1 METAISINQKLKE
14 LHFSETPTIVTDPP
28 GPKSQELLRSQNE
41 VESSAVSYPKA
52 TPLAIEEAKGA
63 TIKDVDGNI
72 YLDFFGGAGVLNVGQ
87 LNPKVIEKVD
97 EQLKKLIHALDFP
110 TRTRLN
116 FAKKLL
122 EIAPGE
128 LKSGKVFFTAPTG
141 SDAVEAAIKLAM
153 HNTGRKT
160 ILAFEGS
167 YHGMTSGALSL
178 SSGRKFYEDYLPL
191 LPQTY
196 FAPYAYCYR
205 CAFGRDYPNCDLECL
220 NYVEHLLEDPHSGA
234 SLPAAMIV
242 EPVQG
247 EGGSIVPPKEFLP
260 GLREIADEYSIP
272 LIFDEIQ
279 ASNARCGKMFSCE
292 LTETVP
298 DIITIA
304 KGFGGIGFPFGAII
318 YKKELDNWKP
328 GAHIGTFRG
337 HQVAMA
343 SGLASINFIEKY
355 NITEHSEKM
364 GRIMLEMLKAAEGEL
379 DFVGNVRGRGLMVG
393 VEFVK
398 DKESKE
404 PFPKMAKE
412 VQRICFKN
420 GVIFELGGHYANVIR
435 CLAPLTLTEKMVRIG
450 TEIFIDSIKK
460 AEDVVN

>member
-1 METAISINQKLKE
+1 MNIDEELKKLHLTESPKINVE
-14 LHFSETPTIVTDPP
+14 PP
-28 GPKSQELLRSQNE
+28 GPKSKALLNEQEKT
-41 VESSAVSYPKA
+41 ESSAVAYPRGI
-52 TPLAIEEAKGA
+52 PLAIERAKGA
-63 TIKDVDGNI
+63 TIQDVDGNV

-87 LNPKVIEKVD
+87 LNPIVMKAVN
-97 EQLKKLIHALDFP
+97 EQLKKLVHALDFP
-110 TRTRLN
+110 TETKIALG
-116 FAKKLL
+116 KKLL

-141 SDAVEAAIKLAM
+141 SDAVEAALKLAM
-153 HNTGRKT
+153 YNTGRRT

-167 YHGMTSGALSL
+167 YHGMTRGALSV
-178 SSGRKFYEDYLPL
+178 SSGRKFRENYLPL
-191 LPQTY
+191 LPQTH

-205 CAFGRDYPNCDLECL
+205 CPFGKKYPTCNLECL
-220 NYVEHLLEDPHSGA
+220 KYINHLFEDPHSGT
-234 SLPAAMIV
+234 SIPAAIIV

-260 GLREIADEYSIP
+260 GLRKTADQYSIP

-279 ASNARCGKMFSCE
+279 AGNGRCGKMFSCE
-292 LTETVP
+292 LTSTTP

-318 YKKELDNWKP
+318 YKKELDTWKP

-343 SGLASINFIEKY
+343 AGLASIKFIEEY
-355 NITEHSEKM
+355 DILQHSTNM
-364 GRIMLEMLKAAEGEL
+364 GKIMLQMLKEAEDNL
-379 DFVGNVRGRGLMVG
+379 KFVGESRGVGLMVA

-404 PFPKMAKE
+404 PYPEMARK
-412 VQRICFKN
+412 VQRICYKN
-420 GVIFELGGHYANVIR
+420 GVIFELGGHFFNVIR
-435 CLAPLTLTEKMVRIG
+435 CLAPLTVTEKMVRIG
-450 TEIFIDSIKK
+450 TRILIESIKE
-460 AEDVVN
+460 AEKSNS

>member
-1 METAISINQKLKE
+1 MATQKIDFDLST
-14 LHFSETPTIVTDPP
+14 LHLSESPEIKVEPP
-28 GPKSQELLRSQNE
+28 GPESKKLLDEQEK
-41 VESSAVSYPKA
+41 VESSAVSYPRSI
-52 TPLAIEEAKGA
+52 PLAIDEAKGA
-63 TIKDVDGNI
+63 TIRDVDGNI

-87 LNPKVIEKVD
+87 LNPKVISVVS
-97 EQLKKLIHALDFP
+97 EQLKKLVHALDFP
-110 TRTRLN
+110 TRTRIDLG
-116 FAKKLL
+116 KKLL

-167 YHGMTSGALSL
+167 YHGMTRGALSV

-191 LPQTY
+191 LPQTH

-205 CAFGRDYPNCDLECL
+205 CAFGKEYPDCDLQCL
-220 NYVEHLLEDPHSGA
+220 KYVEHLLEDPHSGA
-234 SLPAAMIV
+234 SIPAAIIV

-260 GLREIADEYSIP
+260 GLRKIAGQYSIP

-279 ASNARCGKMFSCE
+279 AGNARCGKMFSCE
-292 LTETVP
+292 LTDTTP
-298 DIITIA
+298 DIMTIA

-318 YKKELDNWKP
+318 YKKELDTWKP

-343 SGLASINFIEKY
+343 AGLASIRFIEEY
-355 NITEHSEKM
+355 DIAQHSTNM
-364 GRIMLEMLKAAEGEL
+364 GRIMLGMFKEAEDNLK
-379 DFVGNVRGRGLMVG
+379 FVGESRGAGLMVG
-393 VEFVK
+393 VEFVR

-404 PFPKMAKE
+404 PYPEMAKK
-412 VQRICFKN
+412 VQHICYKN
-420 GVIFELGGHYANVIR
+420 GVIFELGGHFFNVIR
-435 CLAPLTLTEKMVRIG
+435 CLAPLTVTEKMVRTG
-450 TEIFIDSIKK
+450 TEILIESITR
-460 AEDVVN
+460 AEKEV